1 MLLSVIE
8 NDGLL
13 LLIEHFN
20 LSIGFSKLLHPEGQF
35 SLQHLFLHLVFV
47 INCIAGM

>member
-1 MLLSVIE
+1 MFINHFVFAHNFYTIE

-20 LSIGFSKLLHPEGQF
+20 LSLGFSKLLDSEGQF
-35 SLQHLFLHLVFV
+35 SLQHLFLQLL
-47 INCIAGM
+47 